1 MQCLTRLFVLRLCS
15 LTVKVPAVLSIFGN
29 VHTSNETAGNTASSS
44 TTNNNNNYYGG
55 GNNSSSRTSYFE
67 FDTGFEVETA
77 APLTAR

>member
-15 LTVKVPAVLSIFGN
+15 LTVKVPAVNSIFGN
-29 VHTSNETAGNTASSS
+29 VHTPNETAGNTASCS
-44 TTNNNNNYYGG
+44 TTNNNYDG
-55 GNNSSSRTSYFE
+55 GNNSSSHTSYFE